1 MVKSD
6 RLSALE
12 IAAKNEPGRYG
23 DGDGLYLQISKW
35 RTKSWI
41 FRYERD
47 GRERQMGLGPAG
59 AKQVSLSEARK
70 LAARCAAVL
79 REGLDPIDE
88 RKGRVMARRVQA
100 ARSVTFKKCAEDFIA
115 EREAGW
121 RNEKHR
127 AQWSAT
133 LETYAS
139 PVFGNLPVA
148 AVDLPLIMK
157 VLKPIW
163 TTKPVTA
170 GRVRGRI
177 ESVLSYATVHGYR
190 QGDNPARWRGH
201 LDQILPAKG
210 KVATVKHHKA
220 MPFDQLAAFLSALRE
235 KDNITAKALE
245 FTILTAARTGETIG
259 AIPAEIDPKQKIWIV
274 PPDRMKARKE
284 HRVPLSDRAVQI
296 IESLKHNQKFLFP
309 GAETDCPLSNIAM
322 LEMLRGMV
330 GNGLTVH
337 GFRSSFM
344 DWGHEVTS
352 YPKEMLDIAL
362 AHTVSDKVEAA
373 YRRGDMFEKRRA
385 LMADWAAYCAA
396 GAGANV

>member
-1 MVKSD
+1 MVKSG

-12 IAAKNEPGRYG
+12 VAAKAEPGRYG
-23 DGDGLYLQISKW
+23 DGDGLYLQVSKW
-35 RTKSWI
+35 HTKSWI

-59 AKQVSLSEARK
+59 PKQVSLSDARRS
-70 LAARCAAVL
+70 AASCAQAL
-79 REGLDPIDE
+79 RDGLDPIDE
-88 RKGRVMARRVQA
+88 RKGRIAARRVQA

-115 EREAGW
+115 EKEAGW

-127 AQWSAT
+127 GQWSTT
-133 LETYAS
+133 LETYVY
-139 PVFGNLPVA
+139 PIFGNLPVA

-157 VLKPIW
+157 ALKPIW
-163 TTKPVTA
+163 TTKPETA

-177 ESVLSYATVHGYR
+177 ESVLSYATVHAYR

-201 LDQILPAKG
+201 LDQILPAKA
-210 KVATVKHHKA
+210 KVSTVKHHKA
-220 MPFDQLAAFLSALRE
+220 MPFNEISAFLKLLRE
-235 KDNITAKALE
+235 KDDISAKALE
-245 FTILTAARTGETIG
+245 FTILTVARTGETIG
-259 AIPAEIDPKQKIWIV
+259 ATPAEIDVRQKIWIV
-274 PPDRMKARKE
+274 PPGRMKAGKE
-284 HRVPLSDRAVQI
+284 HRVPLTDRAVEI

-309 GAETDCPLSNIAM
+309 GAGIDRPLSSMAM

-330 GNGLTVH
+330 GDGLTVH
-337 GFRSSFM
+337 GFRSAFM
-344 DWGHEVTS
+344 DWGHEVTG

-385 LMADWAAYCAA
+385 LMADWERYLR
-396 GAGANV
+396 GGK

>member
-1 MVKSD
+1 MVKSH

-12 IAAKNEPGRYG
+12 IAAKSEPGRYG
-23 DGDGLYLQISKW
+23 DGHGLYLQISKW
-35 RTKSWI
+35 QTKSWI

-59 AKQVSLSEARK
+59 ARQVSLSEARK
-70 LAARCAAVL
+70 LAARCVAAL

-88 RKGRVMARRVQA
+88 RQGRVIARRVQA
-100 ARSVTFKKCAEDFIA
+100 ARSVTFKKCAEDYIA
-115 EREAGW
+115 EKEAGW
-121 RNEKHR
+121 SNPKHR

-133 LETYAS
+133 LETYAY
-139 PVFGNLPVA
+139 PVFGDLPVT

-157 VLKPIW
+157 ALKPIW
-163 TTKPVTA
+163 TVKPETA

-177 ESVLSYATVHGYR
+177 ESVLSYATVHGFR

-210 KVATVKHHKA
+210 KVSTVKHHKA
-220 MPFDQLAAFLSALRE
+220 MPFNQLAAFLKLLR
-235 KDNITAKALE
+235 
-245 FTILTAARTGETIG
+245 
-259 AIPAEIDPKQKIWIV
+259 PS
-274 PPDRMKARKE
+274 DRMKAGKE
-284 HRVPLSDRAVQI
+284 HRVPLSDRAIEI
-296 IESLKHNQKFLFP
+296 IESVKHNQKFLFP
-309 GAETDCPLSNIAM
+309 GATVNHPLSNMAM

-344 DWGHEVTS
+344 DWGHEVTD

-385 LMADWAAYCAA
+385 LMADWAAYCSS
-396 GAGANV
+396 GGE